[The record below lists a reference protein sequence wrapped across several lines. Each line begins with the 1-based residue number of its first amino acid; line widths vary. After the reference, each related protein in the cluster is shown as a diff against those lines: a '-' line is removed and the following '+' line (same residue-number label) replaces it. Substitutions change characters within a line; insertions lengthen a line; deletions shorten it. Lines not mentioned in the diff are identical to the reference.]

1 MPILNNWGG
10 AGSNFKSNN
19 PYEDDFKPFGIGPSE
34 TTNVKLRGGGYGEV
48 VNPALGFMGAVG
60 AGYLYENSE
69 KAREVVDG
77 SIGAVSDGIGAVSDF
92 VKKFVRSVTGVRS
105 DVDTSKDNSAP
116 KTNEPN
122 NIPPASGPNLLSV
135 LKENNQNLVGAIY
148 SLSSVLISVSM
159 AEANRHK
166 VQLPNKSNE
175 KVDEKLSVLQIL
187 SSSLNKIV
195 AQQDILLKAV
205 SRPLDVRVP
214 EKSLNVST
222 TLTEPIKG
230 VIDFKNIDVFRKI
243 QLEMAKNINNVISA
257 LQNLDRN
264 VKVENLN
271 SINVNPS
278 LNIDKPVDVNLPE
291 IYMQLAQISKQVRDL
306 QKESLEYKKTAV
318 EVFDMDGK
326 RITKVAPRE
335 LLNTAAATRARGDTD
350 ENNLNVDDF
359 SFLDDFDIEK
369 NFDFSKV
376 PNLVDF
382 LKGNE

>member
-19 PYEDDFKPFGIGPSE
+19 AYDDYKPLGIGPSE
-34 TTNVKLRGGGYGEV
+34 TTNIKLRGGGHGEV
-48 VNPALGFMGAVG
+48 INPALGFMGAVG

-369 NFDFSKV
+369 IFDFSKV

>member
-19 PYEDDFKPFGIGPSE
+19 AYDDYKPLGIGPSE
-34 TTNVKLRGGGYGEV
+34 TTNIKLRGGGHGEV

-69 KAREVVDG
+69 NAREVVDS

-105 DVDTSKDNSAP
+105 DVDTSKDNSVP
-116 KTNEPN
+116 ETNEPN

-369 NFDFSKV
+369 IFDFSKV

>member
-1 MPILNNWGG
+1 
-10 AGSNFKSNN
+10 
-19 PYEDDFKPFGIGPSE
+19 
-34 TTNVKLRGGGYGEV
+34 
-48 VNPALGFMGAVG
+48 MGAVG
-60 AGYLYENSE
+60 ASYLYGNSE

-105 DVDTSKDNSAP
+105 DVDTSKDNSVP

-335 LLNTAAATRARGDTD
+335 LLNTAAAT
-350 ENNLNVDDF
+350 F
-359 SFLDDFDIEK
+359 
-369 NFDFSKV
+369 
-376 PNLVDF
+376 
-382 LKGNE
+382 

>member
-19 PYEDDFKPFGIGPSE
+19 AYDDYKPFGIGPSE
-34 TTNVKLRGGGYGEV
+34 TTNIKLRGGGHGEV
-48 VNPALGFMGAVG
+48 INPALGFMGAVG

-369 NFDFSKV
+369 IFDFSKV

>member
-10 AGSNFKSNN
+10 ARSNFKSNN
-19 PYEDDFKPFGIGPSE
+19 AYYDYKPLGIGPSE
-34 TTNVKLRGGGYGEV
+34 TTNIKLRGGGHGEV

-60 AGYLYENSE
+60 VGYLYENSE

-105 DVDTSKDNSAP
+105 DVDTSKDNSVP

>member
-1 MPILNNWGG
+1 MPILKNWGG

-19 PYEDDFKPFGIGPSE
+19 AYDDFKPFGVGPSE
-34 TTNVKLRGGGYGEV
+34 TTKVKLRGGGHGEV
-48 VNPALGFMGAVG
+48 INPALGFMGAVG

-369 NFDFSKV
+369 IFDFSKV

>member
-1 MPILNNWGG
+1 MPILKNWGG
-10 AGSNFKSNN
+10 TGSNFKSNN
-19 PYEDDFKPFGIGPSE
+19 AYDDFKPFGIGPSE
-34 TTNVKLRGGGYGEV
+34 TTNIKLRGGGHGEV

-105 DVDTSKDNSAP
+105 DLDTSKDNSAH

-369 NFDFSKV
+369 IFDFSKV

>member
-10 AGSNFKSNN
+10 VGSNFKSNKT
-19 PYEDDFKPFGIGPSE
+19 YDDYKPLGIGPSE
-34 TTNVKLRGGGYGEV
+34 TTNIKLRGGGHGEV
-48 VNPALGFMGAVG
+48 INPALGFMGAVG

-69 KAREVVDG
+69 KAREVVNG

-350 ENNLNVDDF
+350 ENNVNVDDF

-369 NFDFSKV
+369 IFDFSKV

>member
-10 AGSNFKSNN
+10 AGSNFKSNTA
-19 PYEDDFKPFGIGPSE
+19 YDDYKPFGIGPSE
-34 TTNVKLRGGGYGEV
+34 TTNIKLRGGGHGEV
-48 VNPALGFMGAVG
+48 INPALGFMGAVG

-369 NFDFSKV
+369 IFDFSEV

>member
-10 AGSNFKSNN
+10 AGSNFKSNKA
-19 PYEDDFKPFGIGPSE
+19 YDDYKPLGIGPSE
-34 TTNVKLRGGGYGEV
+34 TINIKLRGGGHGEV
-48 VNPALGFMGAVG
+48 INPALGFMGAVG

-69 KAREVVDG
+69 KAREVVDS

-291 IYMQLAQISKQVRDL
+291 IYTQLAQISKQVRDL

-369 NFDFSKV
+369 IFDFSKV

>member
-10 AGSNFKSNN
+10 AGSNFKSNKA
-19 PYEDDFKPFGIGPSE
+19 YDDYKPFGIGPSE
-34 TTNVKLRGGGYGEV
+34 TTNIKLRGGGHGEV
-48 VNPALGFMGAVG
+48 INPALGFMGAVG

-69 KAREVVDG
+69 NAREVVDS

-105 DVDTSKDNSAP
+105 DVDTSKDNSVP
-116 KTNEPN
+116 ETNEPN

-369 NFDFSKV
+369 IFDFSKV

>member
-19 PYEDDFKPFGIGPSE
+19 AYDDYKPFGIGPSE
-34 TTNVKLRGGGYGEV
+34 TTNIKLRGGGHGEV

-369 NFDFSKV
+369 IFDFSKV

>member
-19 PYEDDFKPFGIGPSE
+19 AYDDYKPFGIGPSE
-34 TTNVKLRGGGYGEV
+34 TTNIKLRGGGHGEV
-48 VNPALGFMGAVG
+48 INPALGFMGAVG

-326 RITKVAPRE
+326 KITKVAPRE

-369 NFDFSKV
+369 IFDFSKV

>member
-1 MPILNNWGG
+1 MPILKNWGG

-19 PYEDDFKPFGIGPSE
+19 AYDDFKPFGIGPSE
-34 TTNVKLRGGGYGEV
+34 TTNIKLRGGGHGEV
-48 VNPALGFMGAVG
+48 INPALGFMGAVG

-69 KAREVVDG
+69 KSREVVDG

-369 NFDFSKV
+369 IFDFSKV

>member
-10 AGSNFKSNN
+10 VGSNFKSNN
-19 PYEDDFKPFGIGPSE
+19 AYDDYKPFGIGPSE
-34 TTNVKLRGGGYGEV
+34 TTNIKLRGGGHGEV
-48 VNPALGFMGAVG
+48 INPALGFMGAVG
-60 AGYLYENSE
+60 ASYLYENSE
-69 KAREVVDG
+69 KAREVVDS

-369 NFDFSKV
+369 IFDFSKV

>member
-1 MPILNNWGG
+1 MPILKNWGG
-10 AGSNFKSNN
+10 IGSNFKSNN
-19 PYEDDFKPFGIGPSE
+19 AYDDFKPFGIGPSE
-34 TTNVKLRGGGYGEV
+34 TTNIKLRGGGHGEV
-48 VNPALGFMGAVG
+48 INPALGFMGAVG

-369 NFDFSKV
+369 IFDFSKV

>member
-10 AGSNFKSNN
+10 VGSNFKSNKT
-19 PYEDDFKPFGIGPSE
+19 YDDYKPLGIGPSE
-34 TTNVKLRGGGYGEV
+34 TTNIKLRGGGHGEV
-48 VNPALGFMGAVG
+48 INPALGFMGAVG

-69 KAREVVDG
+69 KAREVVNG

-369 NFDFSKV
+369 IFDFSKV

>member
-1 MPILNNWGG
+1 MPILKNWGG

-19 PYEDDFKPFGIGPSE
+19 AYDDFKPFGIGPSE
-34 TTNVKLRGGGYGEV
+34 TTKVKLRGGGYGEV
-48 VNPALGFMGAVG
+48 INPALGFMGAVG

-69 KAREVVDG
+69 KAREVVDS
-77 SIGAVSDGIGAVSDF
+77 SIGTVSDGIGAVSDF

-326 RITKVAPRE
+326 RIAKVAPRE

-369 NFDFSKV
+369 IFDFSKV

>member
-19 PYEDDFKPFGIGPSE
+19 AYNDFKPFGIGPSE
-34 TTNVKLRGGGYGEV
+34 TTNIKLRGGGHGEV
-48 VNPALGFMGAVG
+48 INPALGFMGAVG

-369 NFDFSKV
+369 ILIFRKFQI
-376 PNLVDF
+376 
-382 LKGNE
+382 

>member
-19 PYEDDFKPFGIGPSE
+19 AYDDYKPFGIGPSE
-34 TTNVKLRGGGYGEV
+34 TTNIKLRGGGHGEV

-69 KAREVVDG
+69 KAREGVDG
-77 SIGAVSDGIGAVSDF
+77 AIGAVSDGIGAVSDF

-369 NFDFSKV
+369 IFDFSKV

>member
-1 MPILNNWGG
+1 MPILKNWGG

-19 PYEDDFKPFGIGPSE
+19 AYDDFKPFGIGPSE
-34 TTNVKLRGGGYGEV
+34 TTKVKLRGGGYGEV
-48 VNPALGFMGAVG
+48 INPDLGFMGVVG

-69 KAREVVDG
+69 NVREVVDS

-105 DVDTSKDNSAP
+105 DVDTSKDNSVP
-116 KTNEPN
+116 ETNEPN

-369 NFDFSKV
+369 IFDFSKV

>member
-19 PYEDDFKPFGIGPSE
+19 AYDDYKPLGIGPSE
-34 TTNVKLRGGGYGEV
+34 TTNIKLRGGGHGEV
-48 VNPALGFMGAVG
+48 INPALGFMGAVG

-69 KAREVVDG
+69 NAREVVDS

-105 DVDTSKDNSAP
+105 DVDTSKDNSVP
-116 KTNEPN
+116 ETNEPN

-369 NFDFSKV
+369 IFDFSKV

>member
-1 MPILNNWGG
+1 MPILKNWGG

-19 PYEDDFKPFGIGPSE
+19 AYDDFKPFGIGPSE
-34 TTNVKLRGGGYGEV
+34 TTKVKLRGGGYGEV

-60 AGYLYENSE
+60 VGYLYENSE
-69 KAREVVDG
+69 KEREVVDG

-369 NFDFSKV
+369 IFDFSEV

>member
-19 PYEDDFKPFGIGPSE
+19 AYDDFKPFGIGPSE
-34 TTNVKLRGGGYGEV
+34 TTNIKLRGGGHGEV
-48 VNPALGFMGAVG
+48 INPALGFMGAVG

-369 NFDFSKV
+369 IFDFSKV

>member
-1 MPILNNWGG
+1 MPILKNWGG

-19 PYEDDFKPFGIGPSE
+19 AYDDYKPFGIGPSE

-48 VNPALGFMGAVG
+48 INPALGFMGAVG
-60 AGYLYENSE
+60 ASYLYGNSE
-69 KAREVVDG
+69 KAREVVDS

-105 DVDTSKDNSAP
+105 DVDTSKDNGVP

-122 NIPPASGPNLLSV
+122 NIPPASGANLLSV

-159 AEANRHK
+159 AEANRRR
-166 VQLPNKSNE
+166 VQLPGKSNE
-175 KVDEKLSVLQIL
+175 KVNENLSVLQIL

-195 AQQDILLKAV
+195 AQQEILLKAV

-318 EVFDMDGK
+318 EVYDMDGK

-369 NFDFSKV
+369 IFDFSEV

-382 LKGNE
+382 LKGDA

>member
-19 PYEDDFKPFGIGPSE
+19 AYDDYKPFGIGPSE
-34 TTNVKLRGGGYGEV
+34 TTNIKLRGGGHGEV
-48 VNPALGFMGAVG
+48 INPALGFMGAVG

-69 KAREVVDG
+69 NAREVVDS

-105 DVDTSKDNSAP
+105 DVDTSKDNSVP
-116 KTNEPN
+116 ETNEPN

-271 SINVNPS
+271 SINVNSS

-369 NFDFSKV
+369 IFDFSKV

>member
-19 PYEDDFKPFGIGPSE
+19 AYDDYKPLGIGPSE
-34 TTNVKLRGGGYGEV
+34 TTNIKLRGGGHGEV
-48 VNPALGFMGAVG
+48 INPALGFMGAVG

-69 KAREVVDG
+69 KAHEVVDG

-105 DVDTSKDNSAP
+105 DVDTSKDNSVP

-369 NFDFSKV
+369 IFDFSKV

>member
-19 PYEDDFKPFGIGPSE
+19 AYDDYKPFGIGPSE
-34 TTNVKLRGGGYGEV
+34 TTNIKLRGGGHGEV

-271 SINVNPS
+271 SINVHPS

-369 NFDFSKV
+369 IFDFSKV

>member
-1 MPILNNWGG
+1 MPILKNWGG
-10 AGSNFKSNN
+10 TGSNFKSNN
-19 PYEDDFKPFGIGPSE
+19 AYDNYKPFGIGPSE
-34 TTNVKLRGGGYGEV
+34 TTTTKLRGGGHGEV
-48 VNPALGFMGAVG
+48 INPALGFMGAVG

-69 KAREVVDG
+69 KAREVVDS

-291 IYMQLAQISKQVRDL
+291 IYTQLAQISKQVRDL

-369 NFDFSKV
+369 IFDFSKV

>member
-1 MPILNNWGG
+1 MPILKNWGG

-19 PYEDDFKPFGIGPSE
+19 AYGDFKPFGIGPSE
-34 TTNVKLRGGGYGEV
+34 TTNVKLRGGGHGEV

-369 NFDFSKV
+369 IFDFSKV

>member
-19 PYEDDFKPFGIGPSE
+19 AYDDYKPFGIGPSE
-34 TTNVKLRGGGYGEV
+34 TTKVKLRGGGYGEV

-369 NFDFSKV
+369 IFDFSKV

>member
-19 PYEDDFKPFGIGPSE
+19 AYDDFKPLGIGPSE
-34 TTNVKLRGGGYGEV
+34 TTNIKLRGGGHGEV

-105 DVDTSKDNSAP
+105 DVDTSKDNSVP

-369 NFDFSKV
+369 IFDFSKV